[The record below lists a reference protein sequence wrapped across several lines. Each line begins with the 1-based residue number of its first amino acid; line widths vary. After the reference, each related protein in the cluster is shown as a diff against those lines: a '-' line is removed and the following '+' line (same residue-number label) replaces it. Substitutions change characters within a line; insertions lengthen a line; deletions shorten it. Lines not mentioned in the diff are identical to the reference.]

1 MHRFFTFIYYTY
13 IHTYRVKRAKF
24 DYHIGCL
31 LPLLTPLL
39 FNIRKLFPTKTTSFD
54 QVYTV
59 PQQFRYGGVL
69 IVLVHVFGR
78 LEELHTLTF
87 ALNCGLLTVSDAH
100 IYIYNIYS
108 YQVKLKYLTDVFLNS
123 VL

>member
-1 MHRFFTFIYYTY
+1 MNIISAAYYHYYHHCCSIYANC
-13 IHTYRVKRAKF
+13 R
-24 DYHIGCL
+24 
-31 LPLLTPLL
+31 
-39 FNIRKLFPTKTTSFD
+39 TTSFD

-87 ALNCGLLTVSDAH
+87 ALNCGLLTVSVAH
-100 IYIYNIYS
+100 
-108 YQVKLKYLTDVFLNS
+108 T
-123 VL
+123 